1 MFKFQKSIP
10 NTAFLKINRRLEK
23 EQIIEK
29 EDFLYLL
36 YFKKLAAFTEQVSPP
51 TTISQLSANLLLG
64 SKANLSAINRTS
76 RL

>member
-10 NTAFLKINRRLEK
+10 NTTFLKIKGRLEK

-36 YFKKLAAFTEQVSPP
+36 FVKKLAAFTEQVPPP
-51 TTISQLSANLLLG
+51 TTFSQ
-64 SKANLSAINRTS
+64 
-76 RL
+76 